1 MSAKIE
7 AIDIWKRIDS
17 ASYLFLD
24 RLYEPRDNALTIIL
38 QEAVA
43 SESKRGPR
51 TIAGITLDG
60 YAPIEPG
67 PGCSIFTL
75 HWKLYVSYCVT
86 EEMHGSC
93 GKYEDEEYTGRLLR
107 EYSKSHFLE
116 FTAKDTGAHSD
127 PYRHFKIACLNHNI
141 DIVATQLPELAI
153 LSREEFGVLRA
164 SLKRPAIH

>member
-1 MSAKIE
+1 MSVEIE
-7 AIDIWKRIDS
+7 TLDVWKRIDS
-17 ASYLFLD
+17 ADHLFLK
-24 RLYEPRDNALTIIL
+24 RLYEPRDNALVIVL
-38 QEAVA
+38 EEAVA
-43 SESKRGPR
+43 NESNRGPR

-60 YAPIEPG
+60 CAPIEPG

-116 FTAKDTGAHSD
+116 FIAKDTGAHFD
-127 PYRHFKIACLNHNI
+127 PYRHFKIACQNHNI
-141 DIVATQLPELAI
+141 DIVTTQMPELAI
-153 LSREEFGVLRA
+153 FSREEFGAREA
-164 SLKRPAIH
+164 NLKRPAIH